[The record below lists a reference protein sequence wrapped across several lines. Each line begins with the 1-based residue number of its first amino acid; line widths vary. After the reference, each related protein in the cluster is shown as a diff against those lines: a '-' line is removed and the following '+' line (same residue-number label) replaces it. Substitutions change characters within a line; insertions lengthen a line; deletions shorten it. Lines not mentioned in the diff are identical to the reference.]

1 MYKRQLQDADVYLAI
16 PLQQGQI
23 SCRELMR
30 GEVILKPIEKDQPVV
45 IDAIDSPYANIPSLT
60 ELIYHRGLPAK
71 PAAHAAKAGGGK

>member
-1 MYKRQLQDADVYLAI
+1 
-16 PLQQGQI
+16 
-23 SCRELMR
+23 MR